1 MCCLWRPAL
10 QLFEV
15 LKDWVVPWKAVTGD
29 ERPIWSRISE
39 GMCGLLFCSRSG
51 NVSMLAA
58 RRAMAPLASRS
69 FSTRVFA
76 AAATAETPQTAD
88 GTPAVECNTSTLA

>member
-1 MCCLWRPAL
+1 
-10 QLFEV
+10 
-15 LKDWVVPWKAVTGD
+15 VPWKAVVLVTNAKLGHGFQ
-29 ERPIWSRISE
+29 

-51 NVSMLAA
+51 SVSMLAV

-76 AAATAETPQTAD
+76 AAATAEKPQTAD